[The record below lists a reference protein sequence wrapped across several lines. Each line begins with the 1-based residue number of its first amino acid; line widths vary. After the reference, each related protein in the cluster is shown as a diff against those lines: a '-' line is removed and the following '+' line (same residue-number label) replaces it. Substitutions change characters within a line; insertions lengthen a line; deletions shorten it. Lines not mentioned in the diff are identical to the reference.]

1 MKRIFLLPLLLTLGL
16 ALYAKPVLPEIL
28 SDGMVL
34 QQNSKV
40 NIWGKT
46 DPGKTVEVKPCW
58 SKTTVRATANN
69 EGKWL
74 AVIETPEASFTP
86 RTVTISDGEEV
97 MLRDILIGE
106 VWLASGQSNMEM
118 PLNGFH
124 NNPIMDANE
133 TIAFS
138 GQYPAIR
145 FVTIPR
151 VQSFEPQEEVEGR
164 WQVCNPANSP
174 GFSATAFFFAETL
187 HKSLNIPIGIIV
199 SAWGGTKV
207 ESWIDRETLETYP
220 DINLSEDVV
229 NKLNPAARPL
239 LMYNAMIH
247 PLTNY
252 VVKGFI
258 WYQGESNVGAH
269 QVYPER
275 LHNMVS
281 LWRKQWD
288 NSDLPFYYVEIA
300 PYIYGNRDETNAAY
314 LREAQFKAQKLIPH
328 SGMISTNDLTEPY
341 ELRNIH
347 PRNKTDIG
355 KRLAFM
361 ALNKTY
367 GYDRVAAHG
376 PEYNSMEISDGKIIV
391 SFDHAKEGFSRMDG
405 IEGFEIA
412 GEEGE
417 FLPAQAVVRNGK
429 VEVSRE
435 GIDQPVAVRYCF
447 RNFQIGNLAGIR
459 ELPVVPFR
467 SDSFEK

>member
-1 MKRIFLLPLLLTLGL
+1 MKRFYLLPLLLTFCMVLFG
-16 ALYAKPVLPEIL
+16 KPILPEIL

-40 NIWGKT
+40 KIWGKVQS
-46 DPGKTVEVKPCW
+46 GKTVVVKPCW
-58 SKTTVRATANN
+58 SESSVNAKVDNQGNWIA
-69 EGKWL
+69 E
-74 AVIETPEASFTP
+74 IETPKADFTP
-86 RTVTISDGEEV
+86 RTISISDGEEII
-97 MLRDILIGE
+97 LRDILIGE

-124 NNPIMDANE
+124 NNPILNGNE

-145 FVTIPR
+145 FVTIPKTP
-151 VQSFEPQEEVEGR
+151 SFTPQETVEGR
-164 WQVCNPANSP
+164 WKACNPTHAP

-187 HKSLNIPIGIIV
+187 QKSMNVPVGIIV

-207 ESWIDRETLETYP
+207 EGWTSREILETYP
-220 DINLSEDVV
+220 DVDLNEEAV
-229 NKLNPAARPL
+229 NKLHPMARPL
-239 LMYNAMIH
+239 LMYNGMIH
-247 PLTNY
+247 PITNY
-252 VVKGFI
+252 AVKGFI

-281 LWRKQWD
+281 LWREQWG
-288 NSDLPFYYVEIA
+288 NAELPFYYAEIA
-300 PYIYGNRDETNAAY
+300 PFLYGNADEAGAAY

-328 SGMISTNDLTEPY
+328 SGMISSNDLVEPY
-341 ELRNIH
+341 ELTNIH

-361 ALNKTY
+361 ALNRTY
-367 GYDRVAAHG
+367 GYNTIVANG
-376 PEYNSMEISDGKIIV
+376 PEYSSMEIQDGKVIV
-391 SFDHAKEGFSRMDG
+391 SFDHANDGFSRTDG

-412 GEEGE
+412 AADGQ

-435 GIDQPVAVRYCF
+435 GMTQPVAVRYCF
-447 RNFQIGNLAGIR
+447 KNFQIGNLAGSH

-467 SDSFEK
+467 TDSFE

>member
-1 MKRIFLLPLLLTLGL
+1 MKRFFLLPLLLSIGL
-16 ALYAKPVLPEIL
+16 VLFGKPVLPEIL

-40 NIWGKT
+40 NIWGKAEA
-46 DPGKTVEVKPCW
+46 GKTVEVKPCW
-58 SKTTVRATANN
+58 SETGIRVSADKAGN
-69 EGKWL
+69 WL
-74 AVIETPEASFTP
+74 AVIETPEASLTP
-86 RTVTISDGEEV
+86 RSITVSDGEEV
-97 MLRDILIGE
+97 ILKDILIGE

-118 PLNGFH
+118 PIQGFN
-124 NNPIMDANE
+124 NNPIMNSNE
-133 TIAFS
+133 TIALS

-145 FVTIPR
+145 FVTVPR
-151 VQSFEPQEEVEGR
+151 TQSFEPKESAEGR

-187 HKSLNIPIGIIV
+187 HRSLNVPVGIIV
-199 SAWGGTKV
+199 SSWGGTKV
-207 ESWIDRETLETYP
+207 ESWIDRETLKTYP
-220 DINLSEDVV
+220 DVDLNEEVV
-229 NKLNPAARPL
+229 NKLNPSARPL

-247 PLTNY
+247 PITKY
-252 VVKGFI
+252 IVKGFI

-269 QVYPER
+269 KVYPDR

-281 LWRKQWD
+281 LWRKQWN

-300 PYIYGNRDETNAAY
+300 PFEYGDANDTRAAY
-314 LREAQFKAQKLIPH
+314 LREAQFKAQKLIPN
-328 SGMISTNDLTEPY
+328 SGMVSTNDLVEPY

-367 GYDRVAAHG
+367 GYERVVAHG
-376 PEYNSMEISDGKIIV
+376 PEYSSMEINDGKAII
-391 SFDHAKEGFSRMDG
+391 SFDHANQGFNRTDG

-412 GEEGE
+412 AEDGQ
-417 FLPAQAVVRNGK
+417 FLPAQAAVRNGK

-435 GIDQPVAVRYCF
+435 GVDKPVAVRYCF
-447 RNFQIGNLAGIR
+447 KNFQAGNLAGTR

-467 SDSFEK
+467 TDSFEK